1 MTTYLPAKD
10 GIKRVWHEIDAGR
23 YTLGRLASKAAV
35 LLRGK
40 HKAVFTPHMDV
51 GDFVVITNAK
61 NVKITGRKRTQKKYF
76 RFSGYPGGITSIT
89 LKEKLE
95 KKPEDVVRIA
105 VRGMLAPN
113 RLRRLIMRR
122 LKIVAGDKHSF
133 QIDKTL

>member
-1 MTTYLPAKD
+1 MTTYLPKVSE
-10 GIKRVWHEIDAGR
+10 IKRQWHEIDASKF
-23 YTLGRLASKAAV
+23 TLGRLASKAAV

-51 GDFVVITNAK
+51 GDFVVVTNAK
-61 NVKITGRKRTQKKYF
+61 NVKITGRKKTQKKYF
-76 RFSGYPGGITSIT
+76 RFSGYPGGITSTT

-113 RLRRLIMRR
+113 RLRRLIMKR
-122 LKIVAGDKHSF
+122 LKIAAGYQHNFK
-133 QIDKTL
+133 IDKTL